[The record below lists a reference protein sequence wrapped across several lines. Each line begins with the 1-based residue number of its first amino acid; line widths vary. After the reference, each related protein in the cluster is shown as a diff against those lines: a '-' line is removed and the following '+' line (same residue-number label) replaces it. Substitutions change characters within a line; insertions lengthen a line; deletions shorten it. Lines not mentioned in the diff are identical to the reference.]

1 MLMIADLPVL
11 LVLEL
16 SSSREVAANHVRP
29 TAISAQMLVPAH
41 NVVQGS
47 LSRATPVLPAQ
58 STALDALLTRTVRAV
73 HLDTT
78 LKSIKEA

>member
-1 MLMIADLPVL
+1 MTVDLPVL
-11 LVLEL
+11 LALEL
-16 SSSREVAANHVRP
+16 SSFREVVANHVRL

-58 STALDALLTRTVRAV
+58 FPALDALLTRTVRAAL
-73 HLDTT
+73 LDTT
-78 LKSIKEA
+78 LKLIKEA